1 MKGKNMKQNS
11 WNLSKLKRQAINNQD
26 FDEYVLNQSGILENE
41 HLKVLDIGCS
51 NGYKTT
57 MLFDKYSN
65 IEHIVGIDIDEKA
78 IDEAIYKF
86 KGNIRY
92 EFKLK
97 SIDDLEDTNKYD
109 IIYLS
114 YVLQHLRNPKEIIK
128 KLKNKLSDR
137 GIIII
142 KVPDDSFKI
151 CYPDEENLLQQIL
164 MLYEKEIMPK
174 RNNTKYTDRYIGKKV
189 LNYLETGGYKDI
201 KLYYSINDTINKSKE
216 EKIKFF
222 ERSIAFRRA
231 NEKDNI
237 TLGVKNTMDNLLN
250 KMRNKFEDEK
260 FFYTMAVLYYT
271 ATK

>member
-1 MKGKNMKQNS
+1 MKQNS

-97 SIDDLEDTNKYD
+97 SINDLDDTNKYD
-109 IIYLS
+109 IIYA
-114 YVLQHLRNPKEIIK
+114 
-128 KLKNKLSDR
+128 
-137 GIIII
+137 
-142 KVPDDSFKI
+142 SF
-151 CYPDEENLLQQIL
+151 
-164 MLYEKEIMPK
+164 
-174 RNNTKYTDRYIGKKV
+174 RYT
-189 LNYLETGGYKDI
+189 L
-201 KLYYSINDTINKSKE
+201 
-216 EKIKFF
+216 
-222 ERSIAFRRA
+222 
-231 NEKDNI
+231 
-237 TLGVKNTMDNLLN
+237 
-250 KMRNKFEDEK
+250 
-260 FFYTMAVLYYT
+260 
-271 ATK
+271 

>member
-1 MKGKNMKQNS
+1 MKQNS

-97 SIDDLEDTNKYD
+97 SINDLDDTNKYD

-137 GIIII
+137 GIITII
-142 KVPDDSFKI
+142 WHF
-151 CYPDEENLLQQIL
+151 Y
-164 MLYEKEIMPK
+164 Y
-174 RNNTKYTDRYIGKKV
+174 
-189 LNYLETGGYKDI
+189 NYS
-201 KLYYSINDTINKSKE
+201 SI
-216 EKIKFF
+216 
-222 ERSIAFRRA
+222 
-231 NEKDNI
+231 
-237 TLGVKNTMDNLLN
+237 
-250 KMRNKFEDEK
+250 
-260 FFYTMAVLYYT
+260 
-271 ATK
+271 